1 MCGILGVINYEPNI
15 SYTRAKLIRK
25 VTTNLLKESETRGRD
40 ASGLCVVTGEKAT
53 MFKSNV
59 PAAKLIDMPEY
70 SQVLST
76 IKYSD
81 SFRSVIGHTR
91 AQTKGDKA
99 FNINNHP
106 IKAGKVVGVHNGIIL
121 NDDILFGTYEE
132 DIKRNGRVDSEIIFQ
147 LLNYHIENGE
157 NIVEAVKSV
166 DLLLNG
172 SYACAFIHTDHP
184 RYITIFTNS
193 SSFSNI
199 SLHIFAPISTMV
211 FASSTFIVSRAL
223 SGNQIL
229 DPDHATT
236 KIDLMSEGMRIDTE
250 TGAIHRFELEDRF
263 NRSTG
268 ESTFRWSSLYKEAG
282 KKKEEEER
290 ANSIELET
298 NGGCDLYPGCTGICH
313 MCKQLSG
320 SIH

>member
-1 MCGILGVINYEPNI
+1 MCGILGVINYEPSI

-53 MFKSNV
+53 MFKNNV
-59 PAAKLIDMPEY
+59 PATKLINAPEY
-70 SQVLST
+70 SQVLSA

-91 AQTKGDKA
+91 SQTKGDKA
-99 FNINNHP
+99 FNVNNHP
-106 IKAGKVVGVHNGIIL
+106 IKAGKVVGVHNGIIF
-121 NDDILFGTYEE
+121 NDDILFDTYEE

-157 NIVEAVKSV
+157 DIAEAVKSV
-166 DLLLNG
+166 DLLLTG

-184 RYITIFTNS
+184 RYVTIFTNS
-193 SSFSNI
+193 SSYSNI
-199 SLHIFAPISTMV
+199 SLHIFAPVSTMV
-211 FASSTFIVSRAL
+211 FASSTFIVNRAL

-229 DPDHATT
+229 DPDHATI
-236 KIDLMSEGMRIDTE
+236 KIDLISEGIRIDTE
-250 TGAIHRFELEDRF
+250 TGAIHRFELENRSS
-263 NRSTG
+263 RSTG
-268 ESTFRWSSLYKEAG
+268 ESAYKWHSLYKEAG
-282 KKKEEEER
+282 KKKEEET
-290 ANSIELET
+290 ASPGINA
-298 NGGCDLYPGCTGICH
+298 GCDLYPGCTGQCY
-313 MCKQLSG
+313 MCKQFSG